1 MERVAFLIEETGE
14 RVSCLL
20 NPESVLLRRQSGV
33 KPRESSGGLV
43 SGAGLLDDPL
53 LLTGGGWTELTLNL
67 LFDVTLDGS
76 SIRSADVRDLTGPLW
91 RLAENSAQGGG
102 GSRPPHVR
110 FFWGKSW
117 NIPGIV
123 AAIAE
128 RLEYFTT
135 DGAPRRS
142 WLRLR
147 LLRAVPDAQAAR
159 PFNGHPGGASAPA
172 GDWPQQGS
180 RAVSPDGVEV
190 HEVTGAQGDGQLE
203 RLDTLAFRYYGDA
216 SLWRRIAAF
225 NGLDSPFRL
234 APGLQL
240 EIPSLMDREDQ

>member
-1 MERVAFLIEETGE
+1 MERVAFLVEETGQ

-20 NPESVLLRRQSGV
+20 NPESVQLRRQSGV
-33 KPRESSGGLV
+33 RPRESAGGLL
-43 SGAGLLDDPL
+43 SGANLLDDPL

-91 RLAENSAQGGG
+91 GLAENTALSGGRG
-102 GSRPPHVR
+102 RPPQVR

-117 NIPGIV
+117 NIPGVI

-128 RLEYFTT
+128 RLEYFTA

-147 LLRAVPDAQAAR
+147 LLRAASEVATTR
-159 PFNGHPGGASAPA
+159 RSGMHPGGSV
-172 GDWPQQGS
+172 GDWPQQG
-180 RAVSPDGVEV
+180 AQPASPDGIQV
-190 HEVTGAQGDGQLE
+190 HEVSGAQGEGPTD
-203 RLDTLAFRYYGDA
+203 RLDTLAYRYYGDA
-216 SLWRRIAAF
+216 SLWRRLAQF

-240 EIPSLMDREDQ
+240 EIPSFIETETE

>member
-20 NPESVLLRRQSGV
+20 NPESVLLRRQSGI
-33 KPRESSGGLV
+33 KSRESAGGV
-43 SGAGLLDDPL
+43 VTGASLLDDPL

-76 SIRSADVRDLTGPLW
+76 TIRTADVRDLTGPLW
-91 RLAENSAQGGG
+91 RLAENSATGGG
-102 GSRPPHVR
+102 NGRPPQVR

-117 NIPGIV
+117 NLPGIV

-135 DGAPRRS
+135 EGAPRRS

-147 LLRAVPDAQAAR
+147 MLRAVPDPRAQR
-159 PFNGHPGGASAPA
+159 PLSGHPGGEGTPA
-172 GDWPQQGS
+172 VDWPQQGN
-180 RAVSPDGVEV
+180 RNVSPDGIEI
-190 HEVTGAQGDGQLE
+190 HEVTGVGDGSFAD
-203 RLDTLAFRYYGDA
+203 RLDTLAFRYYGSA
-216 SLWRRIAAF
+216 SLWRRIAEF
-225 NGLDSPFRL
+225 NGLDRPFRL
-234 APGLQL
+234 VPGLQL
-240 EIPSLMDREDQ
+240 EIPSLTEGEGE

>member
-1 MERVAFLIEETGE
+1 MERVAFLIEESGE

-33 KPRESSGGLV
+33 KPRESSGGVV
-43 SGAGLLDDPL
+43 SGASLLDDPL

-91 RLAENSAQGGG
+91 RLAENSAT
-102 GSRPPHVR
+102 GSGNGRPPQVR

-128 RLEYFTT
+128 RLEYFTA

-147 LLRAVPDAQAAR
+147 LLRAVPDAQAER
-159 PFNGHPGGASAPA
+159 PVGWHPGGTGAPA
-172 GDWPQQGS
+172 GDWPQQG
-180 RAVSPDGVEV
+180 AQTVSPDGIEV
-190 HEVTGAQGDGQLE
+190 HEISGVEGTGQVD
-203 RLDTLAFRYYGDA
+203 RLDTLAFRYYGNA

-234 APGLQL
+234 VPGLQL
-240 EIPSLMDREDQ
+240 EIPSLTESEEP